1 MSSLRTA
8 LRLLTLLLLASPAI
22 TAPLSSQQPPAAKRP
37 VAAKAVKGPTVEGI
51 TQYSLPNGFT
61 FLLFPDESKA
71 TTTVNIVYFVGSRH
85 ENYGETGMAHLLEH
99 LVFKGT
105 PRHPNIPQELSTHGA
120 DPNGT
125 TWTDRTNYY
134 ETFPA
139 SDANLAWAL
148 DLEADRMINSYI
160 AQKDLASEMTV
171 VRNEFEL
178 GENDPGSILEE
189 RITSTAFLWHNYG
202 NATIGARSDIE
213 NVPIERLQAF
223 YHRHYQPDNAQLVIA
238 GRFDP
243 ATAIRLV
250 EQKFGSIPRPKRTG
264 DNVLWPT
271 YTRDPEQDG
280 ERSVTLR
287 RVGDVQVAM
296 ALYKVPPAGDADY
309 ASVALLA
316 EILRSAP
323 SGRLYKALVAPGLAA
338 SVSSSSYA
346 FREPTTIVMRAEVRK
361 DGSLADAE
369 RVLVAT
375 LDSLAINPPTAE
387 EVERARGTLLKN
399 IDLLLNQSDQV
410 GLTLSNWAAS
420 GDWRLLFI
428 YRDRVKAATPD
439 DVARV
444 ARTYFKPDNRTVGR
458 FIPTEK
464 PDRAP
469 LPPEP
474 DVAALVK
481 DYRGQAVVAA
491 GEAFDPS
498 PAAVDARIVRGTL
511 PSGLKTSY
519 LTKKTRG
526 QSVNATLTL
535 HYGTL
540 EGVTG
545 KAAVADLTVDM
556 LMRGTRNLSRQQIK
570 DRLDSLK
577 AKLSIS
583 GGPTQLNAS
592 IETTRPNLPAVLQL
606 LSSVLREPSF
616 DPKELEQLKQE
627 NLAALEQQRSDP
639 IALGSQAY
647 NRTVNPWP
655 KGHPRATPTFD
666 ESVADYTAATPADV
680 QAFYAQFLGASS
692 GELAIVGDFD
702 AAEVNA
708 LLTESLGSWKSPTPF
723 VRVPQQVFDVQG
735 TGVTIETPDK
745 ANAFFISGKALK
757 LRDDDPDY
765 AAMELADYIVGGGF
779 LNSRLATQIR
789 QKEGLSYFA
798 GSQFFASPID
808 QYGQYLGVAIYAP
821 ENAAKLQA
829 AFSQVL
835 DSVLKSGFTADE
847 VAKAKEGYLQARQLS
862 RSQDNELAPALAQ
875 DAFLGR
881 TLAWDAALEA
891 KVRTLTPEQLHQAFR
906 RYVDP
911 SAFVTV
917 KAGDFAKGKPAA
929 TTP

>member
-1 MSSLRTA
+1 MPSLRTLQRA
-8 LRLLTLLLLASPAI
+8 FMLLALASPVLI
-22 TAPLSSQQPPAAKRP
+22 APLPAQQRPAARKAAP
-37 VAAKAVKGPTVEGI
+37 VKAVKGPTVEGI
-51 TQYSLPNGFT
+51 TEYTLPTGFT

-105 PRHPNIPQELSTHGA
+105 PRHPNIPQELSQHGA
-120 DPNGT
+120 EPNGT

-139 SDANLAWAL
+139 SDANLTWAL

-189 RITSTAFLWHNYG
+189 RVTSTAFLWHNYG

-213 NVPIERLQAF
+213 NVPIQRLQAF
-223 YHRHYQPDNAQLVIA
+223 YHRHYQPDNALLVIA

-243 ATAIRLV
+243 ALAIRLV

-287 RVGDVQVAM
+287 RVGDVQMAM
-296 ALYKVPPAGDADY
+296 ALYKVPPAADTAY
-309 ASVALLA
+309 ASVALLN
-316 EILRSAP
+316 EILGSAP
-323 SGRLYKALVAPGLAA
+323 SGRLYKALVQPGIAA
-338 SVSSSSYA
+338 RVSSSSYA
-346 FREPTTIVMRAEVRK
+346 FREPTTIVARAEVRK

-375 LDSLAINPPTAE
+375 LDSLAISPPTAE
-387 EVERARGTLLKN
+387 EVERARGTILKN
-399 IDLLLNQSDQV
+399 VDLLLNQSDKV
-410 GLTLSNWAAS
+410 GLTLSDWASS

-428 YRDRVKAATPD
+428 YRDQVKKATPD

-444 ARTYFKPDNRTVGR
+444 ARAYLKPDNRTVGR

-481 DYRGQAVVAA
+481 DYRGQATVAA
-491 GEAFDPS
+491 GEAFDPA
-498 PAAVDARIVRGTL
+498 PAAIEPRIIRGAL
-511 PSGLKTSY
+511 PSGLKTVY
-519 LTKKTRG
+519 LPKKTRG

-545 KAAVADLTVDM
+545 KAATADMMVDM
-556 LMRGTRNLSRQQIK
+556 LMRGTRSMTRQQIK

-577 AKLSIS
+577 AKLSVS

-592 IETTRPNLPAVLQL
+592 IETIRPNLPAVLQL
-606 LSSVLREPSF
+606 LASVLREPAF
-616 DPKELEQLKQE
+616 DAKEFEELRHE
-627 NLAALEQQRSDP
+627 NLASLEQQRSDP

-647 NRTVNPWP
+647 NRTTSPWP

-666 ESVADYTAATPADV
+666 ESVADYTAV
-680 QAFYAQFLGASS
+680 QLTEARSFYAQFLGGSS

-702 AAEVNA
+702 PAEVNA
-708 LLTESLGSWKSPTPF
+708 LLVESLGGWKNPTPY
-723 VRVPQQVFDVQG
+723 VRVPQQLFDVKG
-735 TGVTIETPDK
+735 TSVTIETPDK
-745 ANAFFISGKALK
+745 ANAFFISGKALE

-765 AAMELADYIVGGGF
+765 AAMELANYMVGGGF
-779 LNSRLATQIR
+779 LNSRLMTQIR
-789 QKEGLSYFA
+789 QKEGLSYFV
-798 GSQFFASPID
+798 GSQFYASPLD
-808 QYGQYLGVAIYAP
+808 QYGQFLGVAIYAP
-821 ENAAKLQA
+821 ENAGKLQEA
-829 AFSQVL
+829 YAQVI
-835 DSVLKSGFTADE
+835 DSVIRNGFTADE
-847 VAKAKEGYLQARQLS
+847 VAKAKEGYLQSRQLS

-875 DAFLGR
+875 DAFLSR

-891 KVRTLTPEQLHQAFR
+891 RVRTLNPSQLQEAFR
-906 RYVDP
+906 KYVVP

-929 TTP
+929 ATP

>member
-1 MSSLRTA
+1 MTSLRRSPVS
-8 LRLLTLLLLASPAI
+8 LSLLLSIVTLVGSQLQAQQ
-22 TAPLSSQQPPAAKRP
+22 APRKAAP
-37 VAAKAVKGPTVEGI
+37 VKAVQGPTVEGI
-51 TQYSLPNGFT
+51 TQYTLPNGFA

-99 LVFKGT
+99 LLFKGT
-105 PRHPNIPQELSTHGA
+105 PRHPNIPQELSQHGA

-125 TWTDRTNYY
+125 TWADRTNYY

-148 DLEADRMINSYI
+148 DLEADRMVNSYV

-189 RITSTAFLWHNYG
+189 RVTSTAFLWHNYG

-223 YHRHYQPDNAQLVIA
+223 YHRHYQPDNALLVVA

-243 ATAIRLV
+243 AKAIRLI
-250 EQKFGSIPRPKRTG
+250 EQKFGAIPRPKRTG

-323 SGRLYKALVAPGLAA
+323 SGRLYTALVKPGLAA

-346 FREPTTIVMRAEVRK
+346 FREPTVLVARAEVRK
-361 DGSLADAE
+361 EGSLADAE
-369 RVLVAT
+369 RVLMAT

-387 EVERARGTLLKN
+387 EVERARGTILKN
-399 IDLLLNQSDQV
+399 VDLLLNQSDRV
-410 GLTLSNWAAS
+410 GLSLSDWASS

-428 YRDRVKAATPD
+428 YRDRIKAATPE

-444 ARTYFKPDNRTVGR
+444 ARTYLKPDNRTIGR

-474 DVAALVK
+474 DVPAMVK
-481 DYRGQAVVAA
+481 DYRGEATVAA
-491 GEAFDPS
+491 GEAFDPA
-498 PAAVDARIVRGTL
+498 PAAVESRVIRGAL
-511 PSGLKTSY
+511 PSGLKTTY
-519 LTKKTRG
+519 LPKKTRG

-545 KAAVADLTVDM
+545 KAATADMTVDM
-556 LMRGTRNLSRQQIK
+556 LMRGSRGMTRQQVK

-577 AKLSIS
+577 AQLSIS

-592 IETTRPNLPAVLQL
+592 IETTRGNLPAVLEL
-606 LSSVLREPSF
+606 LTMVLKEPSF
-616 DPKELEQLKQE
+616 DAGELETLRQE

-647 NRTVNPWP
+647 TRTTSPWP
-655 KGHPRATPTFD
+655 KGHPRSTPTFD
-666 ESVADYTAATPADV
+666 ESVAAYTAVTLPAV
-680 QAFYAQFLGASS
+680 QDFYAQFIGGSS

-702 AAEVNA
+702 PAEVNA
-708 LLTESLGSWKSPTPF
+708 QLVESLGGWKSPSPY
-723 VRVPQQVFDVQG
+723 VRVPQQLFDVKS
-735 TGVTIETPDK
+735 TSITIETPDK
-745 ANAFFISGKALK
+745 ANAFFISGNSLK

-765 AAMELADYIVGGGF
+765 AAMELANYIVGGGF
-779 LNSRLATQIR
+779 LSSRLMLEVR
-789 QKEGLSYFA
+789 QKEGLSYFV
-798 GSQFFASPID
+798 GSQFYASPID
-808 QYGQYLGVAIYAP
+808 EYGQFLGVAIYAP
-821 ENAAKLQA
+821 ENADKLQA
-829 AFSQVL
+829 AYSQVI
-835 DSVLKSGFTADE
+835 DSVIRNGFTAEE
-847 VAKAKEGYLQARQLS
+847 VAQAKEGYLQARQLA
-862 RSQDNELAPALAQ
+862 RSQDKSLAPALAQ
-875 DAFLGR
+875 DAYLGR
-881 TLAWDAALEA
+881 TLAWDAALEDR
-891 KVRTLTPEQLHQAFR
+891 VRSLTPAQLQQAFR
-906 RYVDP
+906 RFVVP
-911 SAFVTV
+911 STFVTV
-917 KAGDFAKGKPAA
+917 KAGDFAKGKPTAA
-929 TTP
+929 TP

>member
-1 MSSLRTA
+1 
-8 LRLLTLLLLASPAI
+8 
-22 TAPLSSQQPPAAKRP
+22 
-37 VAAKAVKGPTVEGI
+37 VEGI
-51 TQYSLPNGFT
+51 TGYTLPNGMQ

-105 PRHPNIPQELSTHGA
+105 PRHPNIPQELSQHGA

-202 NATIGARSDIE
+202 NSTIGARSDLE
-213 NVPIERLQAF
+213 NVPIERLQSF
-223 YHRHYQPDNAQLVIA
+223 YRKHYQPDNALLVIA

-243 ATAIRLV
+243 ATAIKLV

-287 RVGDVQVAM
+287 RVGDVQIAM
-296 ALYKVPPAGDADY
+296 ALYKVPPAGDTDY

-316 EILRSAP
+316 EILRSSP
-323 SGRLYKALVAPGLAA
+323 SGRLYKALVAPGLAS

-346 FREPTTIVMRAEVRK
+346 FREPTVLVARAEVRK
-361 DGSLADAE
+361 EGSLADAE
-369 RVLVAT
+369 RVMVAT
-375 LDSLAINPPTAE
+375 LDSLAIKPPMPE
-387 EVERARGTLLKN
+387 EVERARGTILKN

-444 ARTYFKPDNRTVGR
+444 ARTYLKPDNRTVGR

-469 LPPEP
+469 LPPAP
-474 DVAALVK
+474 DFAAMVK
-481 DYRGQAVVAA
+481 DYRGQATVAA

-498 PAAVDARIVRGTL
+498 PAAVESRISRGTL
-511 PSGLKTSY
+511 PVGLKTAY
-519 LTKKTRG
+519 LPKKTRG
-526 QSVNATLTL
+526 QSVNATLAL

-540 EGVTG
+540 EGVSG
-545 KAAVADLTVDM
+545 KAATADMTVDM
-556 LMRGTRNLSRQQIK
+556 LMRGTRSLTRQQIK

-606 LSSVLREPSF
+606 LGTVLREPSF
-616 DPKELEQLKQE
+616 DAKEFEALRQE

-647 NRTVNPWP
+647 NRTTSPWP
-655 KGHPRATPTFD
+655 TGHPRYTPTFD
-666 ESVADYTAATPADV
+666 ESIADYTAVTLPDA
-680 QAFYAQFLGASS
+680 QGFYAQFIGAST

-702 AAEVNA
+702 PAEVNA
-708 LLTESLGSWKSPTPF
+708 LLTESIGTWKSPTPY
-723 VRVPQQVFDVQG
+723 VRVPQQAFDVKA
-735 TGVTIETPDK
+735 TSVTIETPDK
-745 ANAFFISGKALK
+745 ANAFFISGKSLK
-757 LRDDDPDY
+757 LRDDDPDF
-765 AAMELADYIVGGGF
+765 AAMELANYMVGGGF
-779 LNSRLATQIR
+779 LNSRLMTQIR
-789 QKEGLSYFA
+789 QKEGLSYFV
-798 GSQFFASPID
+798 GSQFYASPLD
-808 QYGQYLGVAIYAP
+808 PYGQFIGVAIYAP
-821 ENAAKLQA
+821 ENAGKLQTA
-829 AFSQVL
+829 YSQVI
-835 DSVLKSGFTADE
+835 DSVIRNGFTADE
-847 VAKAKEGYLQARQLS
+847 VKQAKDGYLQSRQLS
-862 RSQDNELAPALAQ
+862 RSQDNELAPALVQ
-875 DAFLGR
+875 DAFIDR

-891 KVRTLTPEQLHQAFR
+891 KVKTLTPAQLQAAFR
-906 RYVDP
+906 KYVDP

-917 KAGDFAKGKPAA
+917 KAGDFAKGKAAPA
-929 TTP
+929 TP

>member
-8 LRLLTLLLLASPAI
+8 LRLLTLLLLASPAS

-37 VAAKAVKGPTVEGI
+37 AAVKAVKGPTVEGI

-213 NVPIERLQAF
+213 NVPIGRLQAF

-481 DYRGQAVVAA
+481 DYRGQATVAA

-702 AAEVNA
+702 VAEVNA

-723 VRVPQQVFDVQG
+723 VRVPQQVFDVKG

>member
-22 TAPLSSQQPPAAKRP
+22 TAPLSSQQQPAAKRP

-213 NVPIERLQAF
+213 NVPIGRLQAF

-498 PAAVDARIVRGTL
+498 PTAVDARIVRGTL

-570 DRLDSLK
+570 DKLDSLK

-702 AAEVNA
+702 VAEVNA

-723 VRVPQQVFDVQG
+723 VRVPQQVFDVKG

-881 TLAWDAALEA
+881 TLAWDAAFEA

>member
-1 MSSLRTA
+1 MTSSRSF
-8 LRLLTLLLLASPAI
+8 LRLLSLLALASPAVSVPLLAQQRPA
-22 TAPLSSQQPPAAKRP
+22 TAKSAPARL
-37 VAAKAVKGPTVEGI
+37 VKGPTVEGI
-51 TQYSLPNGFT
+51 TEYTLPNGLIV
-61 FLLFPDESKA
+61 LLFPDESKA

-105 PRHPNIPQELSTHGA
+105 PRHPNIPQELSQHGA

-148 DLEADRMINSYI
+148 DLEADRMINSFI

-189 RITSTAFLWHNYG
+189 RVTSTAFLWHNYG
-202 NATIGARSDIE
+202 NSTIGARSDIE

-223 YHRHYQPDNAQLVIA
+223 YHRHYQPDNALLVIA
-238 GRFDP
+238 GRFNP
-243 ATAIRLV
+243 ATAIKLV
-250 EQKFGSIPRPKRTG
+250 EQKFGGIPRPRRTG

-296 ALYKVPPAGDADY
+296 ALYKVPPAGDTDY
-309 ASVALLA
+309 AAVALLS

-346 FREPTTIVMRAEVRK
+346 FREPTTIVTRAEVRK
-361 DGSLADAE
+361 DGSLAEAE
-369 RVLVAT
+369 RVMVAT
-375 LDSLAINPPTAE
+375 LDSLSISPPTAE
-387 EVERARGTLLKN
+387 EVERARGTILKN

-428 YRDRVKAATPD
+428 YRDRIKAATPE

-444 ARTYFKPDNRTVGR
+444 ARTYLKPDNRTVGR

-469 LPPEP
+469 LPPTP
-474 DVAALVK
+474 DFAAMVK
-481 DYRGQAVVAA
+481 DYRGQATVAA
-491 GEAFDPS
+491 GEAFDPT
-498 PAAVDARIVRGTL
+498 PAAVEPRITRDTL
-511 PSGLKTSY
+511 PSGLKTVY
-519 LTKKTRG
+519 LPKKTRG

-535 HYGTL
+535 HYGNL

-545 KAAVADLTVDM
+545 KAATADMTVDM
-556 LMRGTRNLSRQQIK
+556 LMRGTRTLSRQQIK

-577 AKLSIS
+577 AKLSIN
-583 GGPTQLNAS
+583 GGPTQLNAT
-592 IETTRPNLPAVLQL
+592 IETTRPNLPAALQL
-606 LSSVLREPSF
+606 LGSVLREPAF
-616 DPKELEQLKQE
+616 DAKEFETLRQE

-639 IALGSQAY
+639 IALGSQSY
-647 NRTVNPWP
+647 NRTTNPWP
-655 KGHPRATPTFD
+655 KGHPRYTPTFD
-666 ESVADYTAATPADV
+666 ESMADYTAVKLADA
-680 QAFYAQFLGASS
+680 QGFYAQFIGGSN

-702 AAEVNA
+702 PAEVTT
-708 LLTESLGSWKSPTPF
+708 LLVESIGNWKSPTPY
-723 VRVPQQVFDVQG
+723 VRVPQQVFDVKE
-735 TGVTIETPDK
+735 TNLTIETPDK
-745 ANAFFISGKALK
+745 ANAFFISGKTLK
-757 LRDDDPDY
+757 LRDDDPDF
-765 AAMELADYIVGGGF
+765 AAMELANYIVGGGF
-779 LNSRLATQIR
+779 LNSRLISQIR

-798 GSQFFASPID
+798 GSQFYASPLD
-808 QYGQYLGVAIYAP
+808 QYGQFLGLAIYAP
-821 ENAAKLQA
+821 ENVAKLQA
-829 AFSQVL
+829 AYSAVI
-835 DSVLKSGFTADE
+835 DSVLKNGFSATE
-847 VAKAKEGYLQARQLS
+847 VAQAKDGYLQSRQLS

-881 TLAWDAALEA
+881 TLAWDAALES
-891 KVRTLTPEQLHQAFR
+891 KVKALSPQQLQAAFR
-906 RYVDP
+906 KYVDP

-917 KAGDFAKGKPAA
+917 KAGDFAKGKPA
-929 TTP
+929 TSTP